1 MRKGTY
7 QNGWLQWYALA
18 MNLLLIIAVVAVPFA
33 MMWWGMRD
41 VEPKGDGPQENFREA
56 TRLDRGWPNGPNPP
70 DGSN

>member
-1 MRKGTY
+1 
-7 QNGWLQWYALA
+7 

-56 TRLDRGWPNGPNPP
+56 TRLDRGWLNGPNPP